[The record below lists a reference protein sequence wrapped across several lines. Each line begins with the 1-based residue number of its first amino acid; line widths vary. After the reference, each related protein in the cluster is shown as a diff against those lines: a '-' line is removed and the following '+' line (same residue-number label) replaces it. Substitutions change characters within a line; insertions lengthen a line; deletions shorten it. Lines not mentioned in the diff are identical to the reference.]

1 MRLYEPEK
9 YKNKAGFT
17 LVELLVAMMV
27 TVFLLIIAYTMA
39 NRTNTARD
47 AINESA
53 ELQRKAQRALDVMVD
68 EFRMAH
74 EVFEF
79 EQEFVEPPVA
89 STWFTFRSFNNFM
102 ITYYVDP
109 STHELKR
116 HVVQQDG
123 TINDTLLTDRVLGCY
138 FYPYH
143 AQGNLVVSPDE
154 VYFIVIVL
162 VMRGDTTTSVLR
174 TGVRFRNRY
183 QSTE

>member
-1 MRLYEPEK
+1 
-9 YKNKAGFT
+9 
-17 LVELLVAMMV
+17 
-27 TVFLLIIAYTMA
+27 
-39 NRTNTARD
+39 
-47 AINESA
+47 
-53 ELQRKAQRALDVMVD
+53 
-68 EFRMAH
+68 
-74 EVFEF
+74 
-79 EQEFVEPPVA
+79 
-89 STWFTFRSFNNFM
+89 M

-123 TINDTLLTDRVLGCY
+123 TTNDTLLTDRVLGCY